1 MTRFI
6 VQYLTEATGNGES
19 ESEIETVF
27 VESSSEDSAKQLVV
41 NRCGAFINILSVAV
55 TKGEGGPGLIE
66 STAISLASVQTTPS
80 KQKVPKPEKVAV
92 AKEPEVAKEPKMPKV
107 KPEQV
112 PGEKKVTASSRVRER
127 IILAKTDGL
136 SLEQACDGIVLWCI
150 DNLGMSKSS
159 ARGYT
164 TSQWIRVP

>member
-1 MTRFI
+1 MTRFV
-6 VQYLTEATGNGES
+6 VQYLTEATTNGT
-19 ESEIETVF
+19 SEIETVF

-41 NRCGAFINILSVAV
+41 NRCGAFINILSVAA
-55 TKGEGGPGLIE
+55 TKSEGGLGLIG
-66 STAISLASVQTTPS
+66 STAVSLASVQTTPA
-80 KQKVPKPEKVAV
+80 KQKVPKPEKVAAV
-92 AKEPEVAKEPKMPKV
+92 KEPKATKEPKIAKV
-107 KPEQV
+107 KPEPV

-127 IILAKTDGL
+127 IILAKADGL
-136 SLEQACDGIVLWCI
+136 SLEQACDGIVLWCM

>member
-1 MTRFI
+1 MTRFV
-6 VQYLTEATGNGES
+6 VQYLTEPTGNGA
-19 ESEIETVF
+19 SEIETVF

-41 NRCGAFINILSVAV
+41 NRCGAFINILSVAA
-55 TKGEGGPGLIE
+55 TKSDGGPGLIQ
-66 STAISLASVQTTPS
+66 SMAVSLASVQETPI
-80 KQKVPKPEKVAV
+80 KQKVPKPEKVTV
-92 AKEPEVAKEPKMPKV
+92 VKEPKLAKVVKV
-107 KPEQV
+107 KPEPV

-127 IILAKTDGL
+127 IILAKADGL
-136 SLEQACDGIVLWCI
+136 SLEQACDGIVLWCM

>member
-1 MTRFI
+1 MTRFV
-6 VQYLTEATGNGES
+6 VQYLTEATETGAS
-19 ESEIETVF
+19 EVETVF
-27 VESSSEDSAKQLVV
+27 VESSSEDLAKQLVV

-66 STAISLASVQTTPS
+66 STAVSLASVQTTPA
-80 KQKVPKPEKVAV
+80 KQKAPKQEKVAV
-92 AKEPEVAKEPKMPKV
+92 VKEPKVAKV
-107 KPEQV
+107 KPEPV

-127 IILAKTDGL
+127 IILAKADGL
-136 SLEQACDGIVLWCI
+136 SLEQACDGIVLWCM